1 VTGELTRFGV
11 LGPLTCERDDEPL
24 VVPAGHQRTLLALML
39 QAGGVPLSRD
49 RLIDE
54 LWGESPPPTAVSALH
69 VHLSKLRA
77 LLGSIVQ
84 SGDAGYSLRVDV
96 LALDSWEFDS
106 LLEQA
111 RGLEAGD
118 PDRALALIN
127 EALALVR
134 GTPLSGVAAD
144 GTVGRWRHAL
154 EEKQL
159 QARLLRGDLLLELGG
174 GPELVAE
181 LEQLVSEHP
190 FEQRSWCQLLVA
202 LFRGGRQAEA
212 LDAFQRAR
220 RLFAVELGL
229 DPGPA
234 LTELHQRVLDGDPSL
249 RAASP
254 RAVSARA
261 ASWRAQ
267 ESPGPSRDVPVS
279 ALPSPVTGLVGRA
292 RELDRL
298 GQLVSDP
305 DVRLIT
311 LTGPGGVGKTRLLL
325 ELGIAHEQRFADGA
339 AFVEL
344 EQISDPGLVATEI
357 AVALGCRPGVERMS
371 PDSLLGYLRERELLL
386 LLDNFEQLLDAG
398 PFVSELLRSAAR
410 VTVAVSSRSPLR
422 IRGERLL
429 AVEPLE
435 LPSGDG
441 AQDAAGSPAV
451 QLFLERVAAGI
462 TDADLGDAAVAP
474 AAAICRALDG
484 LPLAIELAAARV
496 GAIGLEAVAGQLS
509 QPLALGSYA
518 LRDLPDRQ
526 QTLEAAIDWS
536 FQLLGERAR
545 ELLLAAAVF
554 NGGFTDDALAA
565 VAEEEIAAPLAEL
578 KEANLVRATQQRDRH
593 ELLALVRAFAAE
605 RLARSGRAS
614 ELARRHWSYFRALLE
629 PAAKAF
635 DEGVAPGELAA
646 PLLADAANLR
656 IALDRVIAA
665 GDRDSAVVFGLGMRP
680 LWLVGMLRQE
690 AQDAIDRVLALGGVA
705 AADELGMLQAGSF
718 LDGFRAGATVW
729 SQRLADRAQALGDWK
744 SQATA
749 LYNLFALATA
759 SRDRE
764 EMARLRPA
772 IETLLEPGG
781 GQPPSAWSFYTLAL
795 DAYVSGNFAKARDY
809 GERGF
814 EHALGH
820 DYAEATLSSCLL
832 LAASAADEVIEQQR
846 LLEALR
852 LIERSQVQP
861 LMVFGLWFA
870 ARYAA
875 GVDDLGAAA
884 GMLARAEAI
893 RAALSLD
900 LWPEEVLRDETL
912 AVLREGGVD
921 WSGGLAEAV
930 AVPEALAAPEAL
942 AEAISWVSSR
952 PTDEVAVREG
962 AARFVLEG

>member
-11 LGPLTCERDDEPL
+11 LGPLTCEREDQAL

-77 LLGSIVQ
+77 LLGSIVE
-84 SGDAGYSLRVDV
+84 SGDAGYSLRAETVK
-96 LALDSWEFDS
+96 LDSWEFDS

-118 PDRALALIN
+118 PGRALALID

-144 GTVGRWRHAL
+144 GTVGRWQHAL

-159 QARLLRGDLLLELGG
+159 QARLLRGDLLLVLGAG
-174 GPELVAE
+174 AELVAE

-190 FEQRSWCQLLVA
+190 FEQRLWCQLLVA

-234 LTELHQRVLDGDPSL
+234 LTELHQRVLEGDPSL
-249 RAASP
+249 RAAPP
-254 RAVSARA
+254 RAVSSRAEEARA
-261 ASWRAQ
+261 EEAVR
-267 ESPGPSRDVPVS
+267 PSRNVPVS
-279 ALPSPVTGLVGRA
+279 ALPSPVTGLLGRA
-292 RELDRL
+292 RELERL
-298 GQLVSDP
+298 SQLVSDP

-325 ELGIAHEQRFADGA
+325 ELGIVHEQRFADGA

-357 AVALGCRPGVERMS
+357 AVALGRRPGVEPLS

-410 VTVAVSSRSPLR
+410 VTVVVSSRSALR

-435 LPSGDG
+435 LPPGDAG
-441 AQDAAGSPAV
+441 HEAAGSPAV

-474 AAAICRALDG
+474 AAVICRALDG

-536 FQLLGERAR
+536 FQLLGERAQ

-565 VAEEEIAAPLAEL
+565 VAQEGIAAPLAEL
-578 KEANLVRATQQRDRH
+578 KEANLVRATHQRDRH

-605 RLARSGRAS
+605 RLGRSGRAS
-614 ELARRHWSYFRALLE
+614 ELARRHWTYFMALVE
-629 PAAKAF
+629 PASRAF

-646 PLLADAANLR
+646 SLLADAANLR

-665 GDRDSAVVFGLGMRP
+665 GDRDSAVAFGLGMRP

-705 AADELGMLQAGSF
+705 PADELRMLRAGSF
-718 LDGFRAGATVW
+718 LDGFRAGANVW
-729 SQRLADRAQALGDWK
+729 SQRLADRAQELGDFE

-749 LYNLFALATA
+749 LNNLFTLAVG

-764 EMARLRPA
+764 EMARLRPL

-781 GQPPSAWSFYTLAL
+781 GQQPSGWSFYSLAL
-795 DAYVSGNFAKARDY
+795 DAYVAGDFAKARDY

-814 EHALGH
+814 EHVLGH

-832 LAASAADEVIEQQR
+832 LAASAVDEVIEQER
-846 LLEALR
+846 LLDALTR
-852 LIERSQVQP
+852 IERSQVQP

-875 GVDDLGAAA
+875 GVDDLDAAA

-900 LWPEEVLRDETL
+900 LWPEQVLRDETL
-912 AVLREGGVD
+912 AVLSRAGADQPDEV
-921 WSGGLAEAV
+921 EATV
-930 AVPEALAAPEAL
+930 SAPVALAD
-942 AEAISWVSSR
+942 AISWVAGR
-952 PTDEVAVREG
+952 PAGEVAVRAG
-962 AARFVLEG
+962 AERFLSDG

>member
-1 VTGELTRFGV
+1 VVTGELTRFGV
-11 LGPLTCERDDEPL
+11 LGPLTCEREDQPL

-77 LLGSIVQ
+77 QLGSIVET
-84 SGDAGYSLRVDV
+84 GDAGYSLQVDLV
-96 LALDSWEFDS
+96 ALDSWEFES
-106 LLEQA
+106 LLDQA
-111 RGLEAGD
+111 RNLEAAD
-118 PDRALALIN
+118 PERALALIDA
-127 EALALVR
+127 ALALVR
-134 GTPLSGVAAD
+134 GIPLSGVAAD
-144 GTVGRWRHAL
+144 GTVGRWQHAL

-159 QARLLRGDLLLELGG
+159 QARLLRGDLLLELGA

-181 LEQLVSEHP
+181 LEQLVSEHA
-190 FEQRSWCQLLVA
+190 FEQRLWCQLLVA

-249 RAASP
+249 RAASL
-254 RAVSARA
+254 RA
-261 ASWRAQ
+261 ASSRA
-267 ESPGPSRDVPVS
+267 EAPRPSRDVPVS

-325 ELGIAHEQRFADGA
+325 ELGIVHEQRFADGA

-357 AVALGCRPGVERMS
+357 AVALGRRPGAERMS

-386 LLDNFEQLLDAG
+386 LLDNFEQLLEAG

-435 LPSGDG
+435 LPSGDA
-441 AQDAAGSPAV
+441 AQEAASSPAV

-536 FQLLGERAR
+536 FQLLSERAQ

-565 VAEEEIAAPLAEL
+565 VAEKGIAAPLAEL

-605 RLARSGRAS
+605 RLGRSGRAS
-614 ELARRHWSYFRALLE
+614 ELARRHWTYFRALVE
-629 PAAKAF
+629 PAARAF

-665 GDRDSAVVFGLGMRP
+665 GERDSAVVFGLGMRP

-705 AADELGMLQAGSF
+705 PADELGMLRAGSF

-729 SQRLADRAQALGDWK
+729 SQRLADRAQALGDLK

-749 LYNLFALATA
+749 LNNLFALATA

-764 EMARLRPA
+764 EMARLRPS
-772 IETLLEPGG
+772 IETLLEPRG
-781 GQPPSAWSFYTLAL
+781 GQQPSGWSFYSLAL
-795 DAYVSGNFAKARDY
+795 DAYVAGDFAKARDY

-814 EHALGH
+814 KHVVGH

-832 LAASAADEVIEQQR
+832 LAASAADEVIEQER
-846 LLEALR
+846 LLDALR

-900 LWPEEVLRDETL
+900 LWPEELLRDETL
-912 AVLREGGVD
+912 AVLSRAGADQPEEV
-921 WSGGLAEAV
+921 EATV
-930 AVPEALAAPEAL
+930 SAPVALAD
-942 AEAISWVSSR
+942 AISWVAGR
-952 PTDEVAVREG
+952 PAGEVAVRAG
-962 AARFVLEG
+962 AERFLFDG